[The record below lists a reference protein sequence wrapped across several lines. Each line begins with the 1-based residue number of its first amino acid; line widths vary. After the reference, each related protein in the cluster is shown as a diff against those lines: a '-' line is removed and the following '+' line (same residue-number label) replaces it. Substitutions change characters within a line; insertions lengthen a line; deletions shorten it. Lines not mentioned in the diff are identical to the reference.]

1 MFVSATPVIHV
12 VVPHKC
18 FRQACA
24 SYVKRKT
31 SATTARFLAGKQ
43 TRHFR
48 IRHTATNSEAESSSE
63 TSVPFILIPVSCIS
77 YYFVKWQ
84 TNSQ

>member
-12 VVPHKC
+12 AVPHKY

-31 SATTARFLAGKQ
+31 SATTARYLAGKQ
-43 TRHFR
+43 TWHFR
-48 IRHTATNSEAESSSE
+48 IRQTVTNSEGE
-63 TSVPFILIPVSCIS
+63 TPPKHRHPLF
-77 YYFVKWQ
+77 
-84 TNSQ
+84 

>member
-12 VVPHKC
+12 AVPYKC

-31 SATTARFLAGKQ
+31 SPTTACFLAGKQ
-43 TRHFR
+43 SRHFR
-48 IRHTATNSEAESSSE
+48 IRQTATNSKAERYSE
-63 TSVPFILIPVSCIS
+63 TPVPFILKPVPCIS
-77 YYFVKWQ
+77 YYFVQ
-84 TNSQ
+84 

>member
-12 VVPHKC
+12 AVSLKC
-18 FRQACA
+18 IRQTCV

-48 IRHTATNSEAESSSE
+48 IRQTATNSEAESSSE
-63 TSVPFILIPVSCIS
+63 TSVPFIVTPVRYMS
-77 YYFVKWQ
+77 YYFVQ
-84 TNSQ
+84 

>member
-1 MFVSATPVIHV
+1 MFVSPTPVIHV
-12 VVPHKC
+12 AVPHKC

-31 SATTARFLAGKQ
+31 PATTARFLARKQ

-48 IRHTATNSEAESSSE
+48 IRQTVTNSEAERSSE
-63 TSVPFILIPVSCIS
+63 TFILIPVPC
-77 YYFVKWQ
+77 
-84 TNSQ
+84 NSGVGGGAVG